1 MSVPSYPQGP
11 RPQLVVHLSTS
22 ILGTACG
29 RVAGMRRW
37 DDALGTFVQDSA
49 HLTLTAL
56 SAGPGAVVCAECA
69 RLVASVSGFQGRLSR
84 ARRG

>member
-1 MSVPSYPQGP
+1 MSVTVGP

-29 RVAGMRRW
+29 RIAGNQRW
-37 DDALGTFVQDSA
+37 DDALGTYVQDSA

-56 SAGPGAVVCAECA
+56 SSAGGALVCAEC
-69 RLVASVSGFQGRLSR
+69 R
-84 ARRG
+84 AYAKEVLR